1 MPNYDIEKRK
11 LHVNFIDNFMK
22 SPTTIHVIQ
31 SLVSIEI
38 TNSTFVEEL
47 NIIISTE
54 LKINSNNIFYF
65 SKKKFISINI
75 SDYDLSHAF
84 ELIFYFLVIFKVIEI
99 YNRFY
104 TIKKV
109 RVVIYV
115 YFFIQ
120 FFFALA
126 AECSGILLYF

>member
-1 MPNYDIEKRK
+1 MPPSLDTQFKIINKNLCRCIPNYDIEKRK

-22 SPTTIHVIQ
+22 SPTTHVIQ
-31 SLVSIEI
+31 PLISIEI
-38 TNSTFVEEL
+38 TFVEEL
-47 NIIISTE
+47 NIILSTE

-65 SKKKFISINI
+65 SKTKFISIKI

-104 TIKKV
+104 TVKK
-109 RVVIYV
+109 
-115 YFFIQ
+115 
-120 FFFALA
+120 
-126 AECSGILLYF
+126 